1 MKQLLL
7 LMPLV
12 ALLFLVGCT
21 DQDQPAS
28 EREEFQRQMES
39 QLDEFDQ
46 RIERVEEERNRA
58 TELSGD
64 ARARLDQAIEGL
76 KEQRADLATRLE
88 GMKAVSDEEWEAF
101 KAELEQGSEDLQQAL
116 SDLQSALEGADPQN

>member
-1 MKQLLL
+1 MKKLLL
-7 LMPLV
+7 LIPIV

-21 DQDQPAS
+21 AQDQPALN
-28 EREEFQRQMES
+28 REEFQRQMES

-76 KEQRADLATRLE
+76 EEQRADLATRLE
-88 GMKAVSDEEWEAF
+88 GMKAVSDEEWETF
-101 KAELEQGSEDLQQAL
+101 KPELERASKDLQQAF
-116 SDLQSALEGADPQN
+116 SDLQGTLEDAVPQN